1 MSASLTTDAAYPPEP
16 DRSRAEQRALD
27 VMELERKQEA
37 EEKTAVWAF
46 IWTLF
51 VFKIATMILIVYLAA
66 GSSESLGVAFATT
79 WYWFIIPI
87 AAITGPLLYRWRLL
101 RQRRKRAALR
111 DAEWMTDT
119 PAKPGR
125 TSPSGGISSPQVTIV
140 IHRPDDP
147 PSLRG

>member
-1 MSASLTTDAAYPPEP
+1 MSASFTTDAGYSPEP

-87 AAITGPLLYRWRLL
+87 AAITGPLLYRWRLV

-111 DAEWMTDT
+111 DAEWMTDA
-119 PAKPGR
+119 PAER
-125 TSPSGGISSPQVTIV
+125 SMSPAGEIPPQQVTII
-140 IHRPDDP
+140 IHRPDDDDP
-147 PSLRG
+147 LSRG